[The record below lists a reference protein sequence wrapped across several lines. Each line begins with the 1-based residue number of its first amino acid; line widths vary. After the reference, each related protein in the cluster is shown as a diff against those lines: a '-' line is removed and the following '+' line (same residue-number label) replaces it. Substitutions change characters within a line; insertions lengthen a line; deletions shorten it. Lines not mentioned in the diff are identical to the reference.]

1 MIARTTLPLTTARK
15 TLANLAL
22 LGMLMLAAAL
32 GACSKERPCVVC
44 YEDEWSREPF
54 PGQAKQHIKPLTPED
69 LKASGG
75 VPPRP
80 VAQ

>member
-1 MIARTTLPLTTARK
+1 MN
-15 TLANLAL
+15 ANLILMAL
-22 LGMLMLAAAL
+22 LMAAAAL

-69 LKASGG
+69 LKANGG
-75 VPPRP
+75 VAPRP

>member
-1 MIARTTLPLTTARK
+1 MNLRMTLPR
-15 TLANLAL
+15 ANFSSLAL
-22 LGMLMLAAAL
+22 LLMLMLAAAL
-32 GACSKERPCVVC
+32 GACSKDTPCVVC

-75 VPPRP
+75 VAPRP
-80 VAQ
+80 AAQ